1 MLRPLFP
8 EPALL
13 VEQKEKIL
21 VVGDIHLGYEFT
33 LAEVGINIPSQT
45 QKILNKLI
53 RIVDEIKP
61 SKLIFL
67 GDVKQS
73 VPRISF
79 QEWRDIPS
87 FFEELGK
94 HVAEIEVVPGNHD
107 GDLEPLTPR
116 SVRILPVGGVLLE
129 DVEKVGL
136 FHGHAWPDAKLLEAE
151 HLVLSHNHPAIQFTD
166 SLGYRSI
173 KPVWMRI
180 PIDQEKAAQAFL
192 ERQRIRCD
200 PPYKECFREKLEV
213 ALNAKRA
220 LVLPTFNEA
229 VGGLAVNV
237 KRARALLG
245 PMGRTG
251 ALKIDKAEIYM
262 TDGTYLGTLSNL
274 RRIL

>member
-13 VEQKEKIL
+13 VEQREKVL

-45 QKILNKLI
+45 QRVLNRLI
-53 RIVDEIKP
+53 RVVDEVKP
-61 SKLIFL
+61 DRLIFL

-94 HVAEIEVVPGNHD
+94 HVVKIEVVPGNHD

-116 SVRILPVGGVLLE
+116 AITILPVGGVLL
-129 DVEKVGL
+129 DDGEKTGL
-136 FHGHAWPDAKLLEAE
+136 FHGHAWPDVSLLQAE

-180 PIDQEKAAQAFL
+180 PVDQEKAAQAFL
-192 ERQRIRCD
+192 KRLRIRCK
-200 PPYKECFREKLEV
+200 PPCKEVFREELGFP
-213 ALNAKRA
+213 LNAKRA

-251 ALKIDKAEIYM
+251 ALEIERAEIYM
-262 TDGTYLGTLSNL
+262 TDGTYLGTLSDL